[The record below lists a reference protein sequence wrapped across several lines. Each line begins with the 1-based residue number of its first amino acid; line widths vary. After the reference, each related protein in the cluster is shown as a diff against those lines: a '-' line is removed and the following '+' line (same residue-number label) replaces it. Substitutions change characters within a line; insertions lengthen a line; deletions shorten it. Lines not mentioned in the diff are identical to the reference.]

1 MNEWLVDPALHIF
14 PDTIRHDAMRGG
26 RAGRHGRVTGSHLLS
41 RLAFITSASIGRQ
54 LGWDLWDGR

>member
-14 PDTIRHDAMRGG
+14 PDTIRHDADEGG
-26 RAGRHGRVTGSHLLS
+26 QGRQAWQTGSHLLS